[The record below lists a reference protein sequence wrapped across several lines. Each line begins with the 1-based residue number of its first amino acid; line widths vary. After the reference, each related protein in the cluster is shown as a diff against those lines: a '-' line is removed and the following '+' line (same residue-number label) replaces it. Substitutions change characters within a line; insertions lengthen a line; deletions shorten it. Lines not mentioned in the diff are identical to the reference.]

1 MVESGCPKSGDR
13 PGHRIGQKKI
23 VTVYKLIIKDSIE
36 EKILH
41 MQDVKKELADEILN
55 GETGTLGKLSKDE
68 LLELLGN

>member
-1 MVESGCPKSGDR
+1 
-13 PGHRIGQKKI
+13 

-41 MQDVKKELADEILN
+41 MQEAKKELADEILN
-55 GETGTLGKLSKDE
+55 GETGPLEKLSKDE